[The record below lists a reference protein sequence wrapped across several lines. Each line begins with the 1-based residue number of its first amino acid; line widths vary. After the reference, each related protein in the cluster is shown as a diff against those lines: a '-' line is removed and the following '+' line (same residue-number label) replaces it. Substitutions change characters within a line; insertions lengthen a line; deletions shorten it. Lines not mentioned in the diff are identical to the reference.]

1 MGRIGMVDLCFVR
14 CIFMSCFIFKG
25 KRIIFL
31 FFFAPLSLEEG
42 EFYGGLVMQV
52 LLVFGF
58 KD

>member
-31 FFFAPLSLEEG
+31 FFFLLL
-42 EFYGGLVMQV
+42 FLYGGRILRRVGYAS
-52 LLVFGF
+52 FACIWF
-58 KD
+58 

>member
-31 FFFAPLSLEEG
+31 FFCSSFFTEG

>member
-31 FFFAPLSLEEG
+31 FF
-42 EFYGGLVMQV
+42 
-52 LLVFGF
+52 LLLFL
-58 KD
+58 

>member
-31 FFFAPLSLEEG
+31 FFLLLFL
-42 EFYGGLVMQV
+42 YGGRILRRVGYAS
-52 LLVFGF
+52 FACIWF
-58 KD
+58 